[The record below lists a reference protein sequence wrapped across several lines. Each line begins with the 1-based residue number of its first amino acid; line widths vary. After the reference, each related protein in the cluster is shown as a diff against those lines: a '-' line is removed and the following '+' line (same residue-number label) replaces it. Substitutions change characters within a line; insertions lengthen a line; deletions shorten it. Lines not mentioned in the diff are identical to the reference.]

1 MNEYLFAP
9 ETRDQRPIDSPIDNV
24 HAIVF
29 LVTLVVFDQL
39 LEFWVVATTDVT
51 VVVVDIVFVVVDDVA
66 SEIGWII
73 CTEGEKNEHQ
83 GVKAYKTNLRN
94 LRPHH
99 LAIQWNVFRLVW

>member
-9 ETRDQRPIDSPIDNV
+9 ETRDQRPIDNV

-39 LEFWVVATTDVT
+39 LEFWVVAATDVT

-66 SEIGWII
+66 SEIGW
-73 CTEGEKNEHQ
+73 
-83 GVKAYKTNLRN
+83 
-94 LRPHH
+94 
-99 LAIQWNVFRLVW
+99 